1 MDSFSVKQIFGMK
14 EDGIQSAYV
23 RLGSF
28 PVVQK
33 TE

>member
-1 MDSFSVKQIFGMK
+1 MDLFRVREISGRR
-14 EDGIQSAYV
+14 EHGLQSAYV

-28 PVVQK
+28 PVVQR

>member
-14 EDGIQSAYV
+14 EDEIQSAYV